1 MSQNDDGTMTV
12 CGVWTVISV
21 AEKGGGT
28 IVCVSL
34 FNANDR
40 ARVPLRSVS
49 MGLFS
54 SLFGLGDQGVMPASS
69 ATGWWTWFC
78 LFRNTASDRA

>member
-12 CGVWTVISV
+12 CGVWNIISV
-21 AEKGGGT
+21 AEKGSGT
-28 IVCVSL
+28 IVCVSFL
-34 FNANDR
+34 NANDR
-40 ARVPLRSVS
+40 TRVPLRSVL
-49 MGLFS
+49 MDLFS